1 MPGGLNDGGAK
12 LLQLPAP
19 GATVRSPQR
28 PHPQPGMS
36 FHAIRTCKVD
46 QGAGGKEPTCK
57 SKSTSRGVNK
67 KTSCSGP
74 NVKPLLDNS
83 RTVFFLFFTGLTRRL
98 QASGTAPTKPP
109 PNSRGTPKNKANH
122 ARILL
127 LRISCHWL
135 QPYAI
140 PSAAHRP
147 SFEEINEGNTWN
159 SPEIRLMHFA
169 VSSDDRWPQTEHT
182 KESEA
187 LKSL

>member
-83 RTVFFLFFTGLTRRL
+83 RTVYNASHMCLELHRKFTD
-98 QASGTAPTKPP
+98 ATAKQNPRAT
-109 PNSRGTPKNKANH
+109 
-122 ARILL
+122 
-127 LRISCHWL
+127 
-135 QPYAI
+135 
-140 PSAAHRP
+140 
-147 SFEEINEGNTWN
+147 
-159 SPEIRLMHFA
+159 SPR
-169 VSSDDRWPQTEHT
+169 
-182 KESEA
+182 
-187 LKSL
+187 